1 TLAILEEK
9 LFEPAFNEA
18 DFARVKQ
25 QQLQQ
30 IQHMQSNPSYQA
42 SAALYSLLYGDNN
55 ALGVTDTGTLDSV
68 AALTLADVKAFY
80 AEQYRGANAKIITV
94 ANLPENALLPKLA
107 GLSKWQGEASVLP
120 PLKSFPAL
128 KGGTIYLIDKPGA
141 AQSVINIAK
150 RALPYDATGNYFKS
164 YLMNYPLGGAFNSRI
179 NLNLRENKGYTYGAR
194 TSFSGTGE
202 VGEFIASSDVRT
214 DVTAKAV
221 NEFIKEIKAYQQQG
235 MTDAE
240 LTFMRN
246 SVSQGQA
253 LDYETPYQKAGFMRM
268 IQRYQLSQDFTTE
281 QDKIINTVTKDEL
294 NALAASELDISKMI
308 ILVVG
313 DKAKIEADLATLGY
327 PIETLV
333 L

>member
-1 TLAILEEK
+1 
-9 LFEPAFNEA
+9 
-18 DFARVKQ
+18 
-25 QQLQQ
+25 
-30 IQHMQSNPSYQA
+30 
-42 SAALYSLLYGDNN
+42 
-55 ALGVTDTGTLDSV
+55 
-68 AALTLADVKAFY
+68 
-80 AEQYRGANAKIITV
+80 
-94 ANLPENALLPKLA
+94 
-107 GLSKWQGEASVLP
+107 
-120 PLKSFPAL
+120 
-128 KGGTIYLIDKPGA
+128 
-141 AQSVINIAK
+141 
-150 RALPYDATGNYFKS
+150 
-164 YLMNYPLGGAFNSRI
+164 YLMNSPLGGAFNSRI